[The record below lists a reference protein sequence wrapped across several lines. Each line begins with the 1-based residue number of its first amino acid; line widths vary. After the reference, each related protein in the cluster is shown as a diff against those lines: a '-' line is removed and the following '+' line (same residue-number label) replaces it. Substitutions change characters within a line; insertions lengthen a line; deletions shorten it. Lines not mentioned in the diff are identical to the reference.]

1 VDTDAPRDAFADWR
15 HVASELV
22 FEGRRPEGGA
32 RAGDRPLVT
41 IAIPT
46 FNRLHL
52 LIKAVASAIAQDFDL
67 PVEVIVVDND
77 PASTNCAALLERLPQ
92 LRSANF
98 RYYRNPENLG
108 MFGNWNRCIELG
120 QGTWHTLL
128 NDDDLLDPDFC
139 ARMFAA
145 FEAQPEF
152 DALICRKRTLDQ
164 RQGEQRQGA
173 TTPAPASSRKGK
185 AVLRRAY
192 LEARFHGRTARH
204 LPANKFFFGSLV
216 GNTVGL
222 VARKDQL
229 LAGGGYQPEDY
240 PSADQY
246 FMARLASRHRLGE
259 VRHILASIRIA
270 ENESARP
277 EVIRGFILRN
287 QQLRE
292 RMAGE
297 VVPRWW
303 LRFSALTV
311 ARHRA
316 ILRASFGGQVS
327 DAEVRADLGLPVVK
341 DRKRLFYATCALL
354 GVL

>member
-1 VDTDAPRDAFADWR
+1 VAIDAPRDAFADWR

-22 FEGRRPEGGA
+22 FEGTAGA
-32 RAGDRPLVT
+32 AGARPLVT
-41 IAIPT
+41 VAIPT

-52 LIKAVASAIAQDFDL
+52 LIEAVASAIAQDFGRG
-67 PVEVIVVDND
+67 VEVIVVDND
-77 PASTNCAALLERLPQ
+77 PASTNCAALLEQLPQ

-98 RYYRNPENLG
+98 RYYRNPDNIG

-120 QGTWHTLL
+120 RGEWHTLL

-164 RQGEQRQGA
+164 RAGA
-173 TTPAPASSRKGK
+173 DAPAPQGGGKGK
-185 AVLRRAY
+185 AALRRVY

-204 LPANKFFFGSLV
+204 LPTAKFFFGSLV

-229 LAGGGYQPEDY
+229 LAGGGYQPEEY
-240 PSADQY
+240 PSADHY
-246 FMARLASRHRLGE
+246 FMARLAARHRLGE

-277 EVIRGFILRN
+277 EVIRGFIQRN

-292 RMAGE
+292 RMAGD
-297 VVPRWW
+297 VAPGWW

-311 ARHRA
+311 ARHRV
-316 ILRASFGGQVS
+316 ILREMFGGEVA
-327 DAEVRADLGLPVVK
+327 DADVAADLGVQVVK
-341 DRKRLFYATCALL
+341 DRKRLFYAVCALL

>member
-1 VDTDAPRDAFADWR
+1 MAIEAPRDAFADHA
-15 HVASELV
+15 HVASRLV
-22 FEGRRPEGGA
+22 FKGGDA
-32 RAGDRPLVT
+32 RVPLVT

-46 FNRLHL
+46 FLRFEL
-52 LIKAVASAIAQDFDL
+52 LTEAVQSALAQRFDRV
-67 PVEVIVVDND
+67 VEVIVVDND
-77 PASTNCAALLERLPQ
+77 PASDGAERLVERLPE
-92 LRSANF
+92 LAAANF
-98 RYYRNPENLG
+98 RYYVNPENIG

-120 QGTWHTLL
+120 RGEWHTLL

-139 ARMFAA
+139 HAMFAA
-145 FEAQPEF
+145 FAGAPAF

-164 RQGEQRQGA
+164 RHGGGAPRQESGA
-173 TTPAPASSRKGK
+173 AK
-185 AVLRRAY
+185 AGLRRAY
-192 LEARFHGRTARH
+192 LEARFRGKAVRA
-204 LPANKFFFGSLV
+204 LPPSKFFFGSLV

-229 LAGGGYQPEDY
+229 LAIRGYQPEEY
-240 PSADQY
+240 PSADHY
-246 FMARLASRHRLGE
+246 FMARLAMRHRFGE

-277 EVIRGFILRN
+277 EVIRGFLLRN

-292 RMAGE
+292 RMAGV

-303 LRFSALTV
+303 LRFSPLTV

-316 ILRASFGGQVS
+316 ILREMFGGDVA
-327 DAEVRADLGLPVVK
+327 DADVGTDLGLPVIR
-341 DRKRLFYATCALL
+341 DQKRLFYTICALL